1 MNIDNNTE
9 LGILVEGVSA
19 TLNGLTLDLDFGS
32 RDAYITDPGKDGM
45 MDGRIYRINLDGVIT
60 ITDMT
65 PMIGQG
71 NLRDPEGIA
80 LDLWN
85 ERIFWT
91 DSGNKSVVD
100 GKVYRCK
107 LDGSAVEVPDV
118 AFSQDPRLRRS
129 E

>member
-1 MNIDNNTE
+1 
-9 LGILVEGVSA
+9 
-19 TLNGLTLDLDFGS
+19 
-32 RDAYITDPGKDGM
+32 
-45 MDGRIYRINLDGVIT
+45 
-60 ITDMT
+60 MT

-91 DSGNKSVVD
+91 DSGNKSLVD

-118 AFSQDPRLRRS
+118 AFSQYPRLRRS